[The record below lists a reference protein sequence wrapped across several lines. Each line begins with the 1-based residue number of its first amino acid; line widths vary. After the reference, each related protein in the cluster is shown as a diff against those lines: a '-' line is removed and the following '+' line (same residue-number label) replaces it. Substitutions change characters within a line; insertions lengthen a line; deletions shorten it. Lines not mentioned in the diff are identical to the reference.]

1 MASIEIFLL
10 QSPKIIH
17 DSSPCRLP
25 YQKAEA
31 LLYYLAIE
39 KRATREQAASLLWD
53 QCDEAAARK
62 NLRHA
67 IFTVKKALGEEC
79 ILPYGRQELIL
90 NPDISITLDYDQL
103 IQEECTG
110 LSR

>member
-1 MASIEIFLL
+1 MWLPALCFLHFSLSCYKIIKRYKGEFYWLPSEIFLL

-39 KRATREQAASLLWD
+39 KGPPENRPRPFCGISV
-53 QCDEAAARK
+53 DEAATRK

-67 IFTVKKALGEEC
+67 IFTVKG
-79 ILPYGRQELIL
+79 PR
-90 NPDISITLDYDQL
+90 
-103 IQEECTG
+103 
-110 LSR
+110 

>member
-1 MASIEIFLL
+1 MASIKIFLL

-67 IFTVKKALGEEC
+67 IFTVKKALGEAVSYTH
-79 ILPYGRQELIL
+79 LPVQYTGRFPWK
-90 NPDISITLDYDQL
+90 NTPSV
-103 IQEECTG
+103 C
-110 LSR
+110 